1 MYLFVCLSVCLF
13 VTVCACNSKTQS
25 RILCLQI
32 DTQATATLMT
42 TAAEKS
48 PEALQIA
55 CELPAPQAIR
65 DLVVVDKS
73 DQIET
78 TQGKGICQAELE
90 SSSITMSLTG

>member
-1 MYLFVCLSVCLF
+1 
-13 VTVCACNSKTQS
+13 
-25 RILCLQI
+25 
-32 DTQATATLMT
+32 MT

-90 SSSITMSLTG
+90 SSSITMSLTGWRLFCANGLVDFFFFSVVGSAMNL